1 MAAEKCGETGGE
13 LYSDRHPV
21 VILDKV
27 YYDIEHNHQD
37 IIFLLGSDY
46 EAGIILL
53 FRLIT

>member
-21 VILDKV
+21 IILDKV
-27 YYDIEHNHQD
+27 YHDIEHNHQD

-53 FRLIT
+53 FGLKT